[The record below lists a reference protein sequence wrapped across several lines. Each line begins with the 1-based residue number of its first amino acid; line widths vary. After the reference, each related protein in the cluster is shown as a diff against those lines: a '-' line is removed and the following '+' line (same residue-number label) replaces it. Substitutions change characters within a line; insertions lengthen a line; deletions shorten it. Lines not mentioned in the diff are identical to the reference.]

1 MKFPHMGVSKTTKLE
16 SRSQVCLFVGYPK
29 ETRGGLFYNPEE
41 NKVFVSKN
49 ATFLEE
55 DYMREFKP
63 HSRVVPEEL
72 LAGSTSTPPSI
83 EVDKDVAP
91 SVSERRMQ
99 THQDNLPPRRSGSV
113 LREPNRYLGF

>member
-29 ETRGGLFYNPEE
+29 ETRGGLFYNPED
-41 NKVFVSKN
+41 NKVFISKN

-63 HSRVVPEEL
+63 HSKFILDEL
-72 LAGSTSTPPSI
+72 LAGSTSVPSLILVDNSITPSTS
-83 EVDKDVAP
+83 ECQMQVDQNNLQP
-91 SVSERRMQ
+91 RLSRRII
-99 THQDNLPPRRSGSV
+99 
-113 LREPNRYLGF
+113 